1 MNGPATR
8 VTLAAVT
15 ALLGACAS
23 TPGATPD
30 SATREVMAECKRLY
44 AEPKLDPIRGNIQLP
59 ISFEAPQ
66 PIEMLANRSRP
77 TDAERPAI
85 KALSEAMS
93 ECRRVSESRLGATPL
108 YRMRSEDRV
117 LEALAD
123 LYEGATTYGQF
134 ARDLLYIGERD
145 KIARETLDEEMRSR
159 EKFRALH
166 DHDN

>member
-1 MNGPATR
+1 MYRPSISLVFAA
-8 VTLAAVT
+8 LAAF
-15 ALLGACAS
+15 LGACAS
-23 TPGATPD
+23 TSGSSPD
-30 SATREVMAECKRLY
+30 AATREVMAECKRLY
-44 AEPKLDPIRGNIQLP
+44 ADPRLDPIRGNIQLP

-66 PIEMLANRSRP
+66 PIEMLANRARA
-77 TDAERPAI
+77 TDAEKPAI

-93 ECRRVSESRLGATPL
+93 ECRRVSESKLGATPL

-123 LYEGATTYGQF
+123 LYEGVSTYGQF